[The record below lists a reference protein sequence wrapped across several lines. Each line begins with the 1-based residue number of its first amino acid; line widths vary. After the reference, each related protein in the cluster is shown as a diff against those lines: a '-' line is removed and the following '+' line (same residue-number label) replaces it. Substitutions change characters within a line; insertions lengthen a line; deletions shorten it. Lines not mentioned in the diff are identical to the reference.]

1 MTAAEEFCLEQ
12 RKASLLRSKKRKY
25 SGKSKKK
32 KNRSKKTTEE
42 ANGNSTG
49 SDSLR
54 KQLPVGAFLN
64 ENMHEAEPVP
74 IESDPIQEEQ
84 ADLQSMFSD
93 AACANVPDDEVDS
106 PDSS

>member
-1 MTAAEEFCLEQ
+1 MARRQ
-12 RKASLLRSKKRKY
+12 W
-25 SGKSKKK
+25 
-32 KNRSKKTTEE
+32 
-42 ANGNSTG
+42 
-49 SDSLR
+49 
-54 KQLPVGAFLN
+54 LPVPDHQCSPSCYWLSWWQKSGAGITAQQEVNAAAAL
-64 ENMHEAEPVP
+64 HEAEPVP